1 MGVPGRSHPGSS
13 ARRFQGAGDRE
24 RIILMQRRRD
34 LVSFRGASLRG
45 ARRRRTWERVPPG
58 RGRTWERVP
67 GARSSGA
74 RTDRAGRHPRDGRR
88 LRVRYPRHDRGHAG
102 AVPYIPHATTRASLE
117 RAPGARPSGARGVGR
132 EASSRRA
139 ASPRAVPPARPWARR
154 SRALHTACAQRAASP
169 RAVPPARP
177 WARRSRAL
185 HTTRDD
191 ASIAGARPSPGRRHP
206 WQRVPGA
213 RSSGARTDRAG
224 VPWPSH
230 LFASPAIVTRM

>member
-117 RAPGARPSGARGVGR
+117 R
-132 EASSRRA
+132 
-139 ASPRAVPPARPWARR
+139 VPPRGAGTPGSA
-154 SRALHTACAQRAASP
+154 SLGRAPLERVQTGQVFLGLLTSLPH
-169 RAVPPARP
+169 
-177 WARRSRAL
+177 L
-185 HTTRDD
+185 
-191 ASIAGARPSPGRRHP
+191 PS
-206 WQRVPGA
+206 
-213 RSSGARTDRAG
+213 
-224 VPWPSH
+224 
-230 LFASPAIVTRM
+230 